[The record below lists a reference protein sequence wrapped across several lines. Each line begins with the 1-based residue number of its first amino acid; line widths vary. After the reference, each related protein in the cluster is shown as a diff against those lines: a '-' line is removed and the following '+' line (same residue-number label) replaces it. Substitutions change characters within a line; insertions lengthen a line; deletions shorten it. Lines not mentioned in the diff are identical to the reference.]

1 MMNDDDDDDGDGGGD
16 GGGGD
21 TSALHCY
28 NTFFI
33 QRYSGGL
40 NRNLWALQHPL
51 HHYRNVTDQ

>member
-1 MMNDDDDDDGDGGGD
+1 MMNDDDDDDDDDGDGGGD

-28 NTFFI
+28 KTFI

-40 NRNLWALQHPL
+40 NRNLGATAPAASL
-51 HHYRNVTDQ
+51 